1 MAELDFVRIFVDGN
15 VQNRFVL
22 LAERL
27 EQFIAET
34 APIIEK
40 VNLSVDRFK
49 GMTMETVTSEEIEV
63 SYRKD
68 AANAEGGLSAYNRI
82 FGQIDH
88 HLAMAS
94 SNFGLPEFLEENDV
108 PKALIGEYQSCIRQ
122 YWDETYGLIGNK
134 FRKVLPILKD
144 MRSTLSRE
152 VFLLKAQEKV
162 LYFKGFNPA
171 RELHELFK
179 KERELFYKLVGE
191 WRSSDFSD
199 EFTRVE
205 SICNAHLAKAEEW
218 AKNVMRQTH
227 SLVKEDFTNN
237 REKGQRILLVLMYS
251 LGAANTLLNLNLKK
265 KAASAGIKYLIGK
278 IGGLKEHMEQKGV
291 KTRFEGAQ
299 SAASALLTGKT
310 EEAVVAGVTKAAETV
325 LRIVAAA

>member
-1 MAELDFVRIFVDGN
+1 MINLDFVRIFVNGN

-27 EQFIAET
+27 EQFIAEI
-34 APIIEK
+34 APIIER

-49 GMTMETVTSEEIEV
+49 GMTMEKVTSNEIEV
-63 SYRKD
+63 SYRSD
-68 AANAEGGLSAYNRI
+68 ATNAKAGLSAYNRM

-94 SNFGLPEFLEENDV
+94 SNFGLPKFLEENGV
-108 PKALIGEYQSCIRQ
+108 PKALINEYQSCIHQ

-134 FRKVLPILKD
+134 FRKILPILKD

-152 VFLLKAQEKV
+152 VFLLEAQQKV
-162 LYFKGFNPA
+162 LYFRGFDPA

-199 EFTRVE
+199 EFTHVE
-205 SICNAHLAKAEEW
+205 SICNVYLAKAKEW
-218 AKNVMRQTH
+218 AKNVMRQTQ
-227 SLVKEDFTNN
+227 SLVKEDFTSHQ
-237 REKGQRILLVLMYS
+237 EKGQRILLVLMYS

-278 IGGLKEHMEQKGV
+278 IGGLKEYMEQKGV
-291 KTRFEGAQ
+291 ITKFEGAQ
-299 SAASALLTGKT
+299 RAAQALVAERTQDAMANGLTR
-310 EEAVVAGVTKAAETV
+310 AAQEL
-325 LRIVAAA
+325 LRIVA